1 MEQFSGHEDGV
12 TCLEFDS
19 DHVYSAG
26 FDQNVLVWDVDE
38 MKIRIKE
45 RGIMTKEDIESRKI
59 ETFYRALNSQK
70 KGKSSKKNK
79 KIQKK

>member
-79 KIQKK
+79 KIKKK

>member
-1 MEQFSGHEDGV
+1 
-12 TCLEFDS
+12 
-19 DHVYSAG
+19 
-26 FDQNVLVWDVDE
+26 
-38 MKIRIKE
+38 
-45 RGIMTKEDIESRKI
+45 MTKEDIESRKI